1 MKVNFKSILMLVL
14 LVAGVILAVTFITD
28 YYDEKN
34 EPVYSE
40 ILELFDE
47 DRVTSFVIDG
57 NLNIKLQVLRP
68 KLDENNAP
76 IPGQYEIDNKT
87 GKFITDTLEYELSD
101 VSQRDEIY
109 EIAREKMTSGA
120 ETNLEYYNATRPEGT
135 PWYLAYLPY
144 IIVILLFVGLWFF
157 IMKQAPGGGGKM
169 NSFSKSKAKVSFN
182 EKDAVKF
189 ADVAGAD
196 EEKAELEEIVEFL
209 KDPAKF
215 VKLGARI
222 PRGVLLV
229 GPPGTGKTLLAKA
242 VAGEAGVPFFSISG
256 SDFVEMYVGV
266 GASRVRDLF
275 ENARK
280 TPASIIFI
288 DEIDAVG
295 RHRGAG
301 LGGGHDEREQTLNQL
316 LVEMDGFGTNSGVI
330 VMAATNRPDI
340 LDPALLRPGR
350 FDRRVTVNY
359 PDIKG
364 REAILKVHCRN
375 KPLEESVDLRKIAQT
390 TIGFTG
396 AELAN
401 LMNEAALRAAKKN
414 KALIGMVDIEES
426 YMKLLLGPQKKNN
439 VRTEKDNRLCA
450 YHEAGHAVASY
461 FCKNTDPIKHITIIP
476 AGNAGG
482 VTISVPTEDR
492 MGASRNQMLDVIVR
506 ALGGRVAEEIVLDDI
521 STGASGDIQQAT
533 AVARNMVTRYGMSAK
548 LGTVLYGSEH
558 SSDEVFLGRDFS
570 SGKNYSEKTAA
581 EIDDEIR
588 TIIADCYEKCRT
600 YLTENIDKLHF
611 VAEFLLKNESMDDE
625 QFKAAMEM
633 EEPTIEAIE
642 AILEEKKR
650 KSEEE
655 NKTAHIN
662 NKKAAEEEKRRS
674 EEEAKRRLEE
684 MQKTGKF
691 PVDDFFDSIFTV
703 PVEEVRRDDNEEPDA
718 QNESDTAKV
727 EEDTDAVNVEE
738 GSDSNK
744 VEENIQSEE
753 PSNDESNREENTS
766 KEEKIDTDN

>member
-1 MKVNFKSILMLVL
+1 MKVNFKSIIMLVAIVL
-14 LVAGVILAVTFITD
+14 GVILLVTFFTNSFAND
-28 YYDEKN
+28 D

-40 ILELFDE
+40 IIEYFEE
-47 DRVTSFVIDG
+47 DRVYSFVVDGDLNISLKIIQYKLDANGEKIPVTDGEGNPMYHENGNPVYELAKNDKTGEFITKTVKDVLISSSQFNRILELAEKNTAG
-57 NLNIKLQVLRP
+57 NLKEY
-68 KLDENNAP
+68 D
-76 IPGQYEIDNKT
+76 GQP
-87 GKFITDTLEYELSD
+87 
-101 VSQRDEIY
+101 
-109 EIAREKMTSGA
+109 A
-120 ETNLEYYNATRPEGT
+120 EGT
-135 PWYLAYLPY
+135 PWYVAYLPY
-144 IIVILLFVGLWFF
+144 IVLFILFGGLWFF
-157 IMKQAPGGGGKM
+157 IMRQAPGGGGKL
-169 NSFSKSKAKVSFN
+169 NSFSKSKAKVSVN

-196 EEKAELEEIVEFL
+196 EEKAELEEVVEFL
-209 KDPAKF
+209 KDPSKF

-275 ENARK
+275 DNARK

-364 REAILKVHCRN
+364 REEILKVHCRN
-375 KPLEESVDLRKIAQT
+375 KPLEETVDLKKIAQT

-414 KALIGMVDIEES
+414 KALIGMEDIEES
-426 YMKLLLGPQKKNN
+426 YMKLLLGPQKKSNM
-439 VRTEKDNRLCA
+439 RTPADNKLCA

-461 FCKNTDPIKHITIIP
+461 FCKHTDPVKHITIIP
-476 AGNAGG
+476 AGSAGG

-492 MGASRNQMLDVIVR
+492 MVMSRNAMIDKIVL

-521 STGASGDIQQAT
+521 STGASNDIQQAT
-533 AVARNMVTRYGMSAK
+533 AIARNMVTRYGMSKK

-570 SGKNYSEKTAA
+570 SGKNYSEKTASD
-581 EIDDEIR
+581 IDDEIR
-588 TIIADCYEKCRT
+588 NIISECYATCKKH
-600 YLTENIDKLHF
+600 LTENISKLHF
-611 VAEFLLKNESMDDE
+611 VAEFLYKKESMDEE
-625 QFKAAMEM
+625 QFRAAMEM
-633 EEPTIEAIE
+633 DNPTIEYIESIAI
-642 AILEEKKR
+642 EKKR

-655 NKTAHIN
+655 NKTAHEN
-662 NKKAAEEEKRRS
+662 NAKAEQEEKRK
-674 EEEAKRRLEE
+674 EAEAIAKRREELE
-684 MQKTGKF
+684 KDGKF
-691 PVDDFFDSIFTV
+691 PVDDFFSSVFTV
-703 PVEEVRRDDNEEPDA
+703 PDESD
-718 QNESDTAKV
+718 NESD
-727 EEDTDAVNVEE
+727 EDISS
-738 GSDSNK
+738 SDDK
-744 VEENIQSEE
+744 
-753 PSNDESNREENTS
+753 NDRN
-766 KEEKIDTDN
+766 

>member
-1 MKVNFKSILMLVL
+1 MLVL
-14 LVAGVILAVTFITD
+14 IVAVMITAVSIFSMPAAGGDVFT
-28 YYDEKN
+28 
-34 EPVYSE
+34 YSDL
-40 ILELFDE
+40 IELFE
-47 DRVTSFVIDG
+47 ADRVISFNVNGNSVITVNYCD
-57 NLNIKLQVLRP
+57 
-68 KLDENNAP
+68 LDENKNP
-76 IPGQYEIDNKT
+76 VLDES
-87 GKFITDTLEYELSD
+87 GKVITKSESYAFTDTFQLERLDKIISEGEL
-101 VSQRDEIY
+101 
-109 EIAREKMTSGA
+109 K
-120 ETNLEYYNATRPEGT
+120 NLEEYNFERPAEA
-135 PWYLAYLPY
+135 PWYQIYLPY
-144 IIVILLFVGLWFF
+144 IIVGVLLIVMMIFVIRSAG
-157 IMKQAPGGGGKM
+157 AGGGKL
-169 NSFSKSKAKVSFN
+169 NSFSKSHAKVSSGD
-182 EKDAVKF
+182 KDAVKF

-196 EEKAELEEIVEFL
+196 EEKAELEEVVEFL
-209 KDPAKF
+209 KDPDKF

-350 FDRRVTVNY
+350 FDRQITVNY
-359 PDIKG
+359 PDMKG
-364 REAILKVHCRN
+364 REEILKVHCRN
-375 KPLEESVDLRKIAQT
+375 KPLEETVDLHKIAQT

-414 KALIGMVDIEES
+414 KSLIGMEDIEES
-426 YMKLLLGPQKKNN
+426 YMKILLGPQKKSK
-439 VRTEKDNRLCA
+439 VRREADNKLCA

-461 FCKNTDPIKHITIIP
+461 YCENTDPVKHITIIP

-482 VTISVPTEDR
+482 VTLSVPTEDR
-492 MGASRNQMLDVIVR
+492 MGSSKNAMLDSIVLG
-506 ALGGRVAEEIVLDDI
+506 LGGRVAEAIVLDDI
-521 STGASGDIQQAT
+521 STGASSDIQHVTAT
-533 AVARNMVTRYGMSAK
+533 ARNMVTRYGMSEK
-548 LGTVLYGSEH
+548 LGTVLYGTEH

-588 TIIADCYEKCRT
+588 SIIQSSYERCEKILREH
-600 YLTENIDKLHF
+600 LDKLHF
-611 VAEFLLKNESMDDE
+611 VAEFLLKNEFMDEE
-625 QFKAAMEM
+625 QFLAAMERDNPTF
-633 EEPTIEAIE
+633 EEIEEIAIE
-642 AILEEKKR
+642 RKR
-650 KSEEE
+650 KSDEE
-655 NKTAHIN
+655 NKNAES
-662 NKKAAEEEKRRS
+662 KKKDDGERDLEKERERLVREAFGETVEDEPADDAVFETVADEGSNS
-674 EEEAKRRLEE
+674 EENSVEATDEAA
-684 MQKTGKF
+684 
-691 PVDDFFDSIFTV
+691 DTV
-703 PVEEVRRDDNEEPDA
+703 
-718 QNESDTAKV
+718 
-727 EEDTDAVNVEE
+727 EDP
-738 GSDSNK
+738 G
-744 VEENIQSEE
+744 
-753 PSNDESNREENTS
+753 DET
-766 KEEKIDTDN
+766 KK

>member
-1 MKVNFKSILMLVL
+1 MKANIKNIIILLIIV
-14 LVAGVILAVTFITD
+14 GIVIVGASFLSGKDKDGDAF
-28 YYDEKN
+28 
-34 EPVYSE
+34 VYSDL
-40 ILELFDE
+40 IQLFE
-47 DRVTSFVIDG
+47 DDLVRDFVIDE
-57 NLNIKLQVLRP
+57 NATIELNAYVATKNSDG
-68 KLDENNAP
+68 KFTYELDENGARRV
-76 IPGQYEIDNKT
+76 IAHSYT
-87 GKFITDTLEYELSD
+87 FSYELQLERIMSIVEANVAD
-101 VSQRDEIY
+101 GV
-109 EIAREKMTSGA
+109 
-120 ETNLEYYNATRPEGT
+120 TNLQSYNFEPAAET
-135 PWYLAYLPY
+135 PWYLTPIAYV
-144 IIVILLFVGLWFF
+144 IITGVIFIGITIFFVAR
-157 IMKQAPGGGGKM
+157 QSGGGAGKM
-169 NSFSKSKAKVSFN
+169 GGFARSKAKMVTN
-182 EKDAVKF
+182 DKNAVKF

-196 EEKAELEEIVEFL
+196 EEKAELEEVVEFL
-209 KDPAKF
+209 KDPSKF
-215 VKLGARI
+215 VRLGARI

-256 SDFVEMYVGV
+256 SDFVQMYVGV

-275 ENARK
+275 DNARK

-364 REAILKVHCRN
+364 REEILKVHCRN
-375 KPLEESVDLRKIAQT
+375 KPLEETVNLKKIAQT

-426 YMKLLLGPQKKNN
+426 YMKLILGPQKKTK
-439 VRTEKDNRLCA
+439 VRTEADNKLCA

-461 FCKNTDPIKHITIIP
+461 FCKHTDPVKHITIIP

-482 VTISVPTEDR
+482 VTVSVPVEDR
-492 MGASRNQMLDVIVR
+492 LGMSKNQMLDIIVR
-506 ALGGRVAEEIVLDDI
+506 ALGGRVAEEIILDDI
-521 STGASGDIQQAT
+521 STGASSDIQQAT
-533 AVARNMVTRYGMSAK
+533 GIARNMVTRYGMSEK

-570 SGKNYSEKTAA
+570 SGKTYSEKTAS

-588 TIIADCYEKCRT
+588 SIINGCYERCKDI
-600 YLTENIDKLHF
+600 LTGNISKLHF
-611 VAEFLLKNESMDDE
+611 VAEFLLKNESMDEE
-625 QFKAAMEM
+625 QFRAAMEM
-633 EEPTIEAIE
+633 SNPTIESIE
-642 AILEEKKR
+642 DIAFR
-650 KSEEE
+650 KQQKSDEE
-655 NKTAHIN
+655 NNSAH
-662 NKKAAEEEKRRS
+662 KKNAEAEEEARLRREELSKRMANGEELTEELLADIFKKKYTASADNS
-674 EEEAKRRLEE
+674 ENVSLGSEN
-684 MQKTGKF
+684 
-691 PVDDFFDSIFTV
+691 SSS
-703 PVEEVRRDDNEEPDA
+703 DDN
-718 QNESDTAKV
+718 S
-727 EEDTDAVNVEE
+727 TDDN
-738 GSDSNK
+738 S
-744 VEENIQSEE
+744 
-753 PSNDESNREENTS
+753 SNDSSSNNE
-766 KEEKIDTDN
+766 

>member
-1 MKVNFKSILMLVL
+1 MKANFKNIIILVL
-14 LVAGVILAVTFITD
+14 IIGIVIVSASFIMD
-28 YYDEKN
+28 KSKDEDKF
-34 EPVYSE
+34 VYSD
-40 ILELFDE
+40 LVDLFEKDLVRDFVVDE
-47 DRVTSFVIDG
+47 NGT
-57 NLNIKLQVLRP
+57 IKL
-68 KLDENNAP
+68 NAY
-76 IPGQYEIDNKT
+76 IIVGQNEDGSYN
-87 GKFITDTLEYELSD
+87 YELNEKGERKVKEYTYTFSYLG
-101 VSQRDEIY
+101 Y
-109 EIAREKMTSGA
+109 EFQIGKIISIIESGEA
-120 ETNLEYYNATRPEGT
+120 TNLVEYDFEPAAET
-135 PWYLAYLPY
+135 PWYVAYLPY
-144 IIVILLFVGLWFF
+144 IITGILFIGLTVFL
-157 IMKQAPGGGGKM
+157 MRQTAGGGAGGKM
-169 NSFSKSKAKVSFN
+169 GGFAKSKARVITSDKN
-182 EKDAVKF
+182 AVKF

-196 EEKAELEEIVEFL
+196 EEKAELEEVVEFL
-209 KDPAKF
+209 RDPEKF

-330 VMAATNRPDI
+330 VLAATNRPDI

-350 FDRRVTVNY
+350 FDRQVTVNY
-359 PDIKG
+359 PDMKG
-364 REAILKVHCRN
+364 REEILKVHCRN
-375 KPLEESVDLRKIAQT
+375 KPLEETVDLKKIAQT

-426 YMKLLLGPQKKNN
+426 YMKLLLGPQKKTK
-439 VRTEKDNRLCA
+439 VRNEADNKLVA

-461 FCKNTDPIKHITIIP
+461 YCKHTDPVKHITIIP

-482 VTISVPTEDR
+482 VTVSVPTEDR
-492 MGASRNQMLDVIVR
+492 LGKTKGQMLDVIVR
-506 ALGGRVAEEIVLDDI
+506 ALGGRVAEELILDDI
-521 STGASGDIQQAT
+521 STGASSDIQHAT
-533 AVARNMVTRYGMSAK
+533 SIARQMVTKYGMSAK

-570 SGKNYSEKTAA
+570 SRKNYSEQTAA
-581 EIDDEIR
+581 SIDEEIR
-588 TIIADCYEKCRT
+588 NIISESYDRCKAI
-600 YLTENIDKLHF
+600 LTEHIDKLHF
-611 VAEFLLKNESMDDE
+611 VAQFLLKNESMDEE
-625 QFKAAMEM
+625 QFRAAMEM
-633 EEPTIEAIE
+633 DNPTIESIE
-642 AILEEKKR
+642 DIAFRKKQ

-655 NKTAHIN
+655 NDIAHEN
-662 NKKAAEEEKRRS
+662 NRKAEEEERIRR
-674 EEEAKRRLEE
+674 EELAKKMASGEDLTEQDLKE
-684 MQKTGKF
+684 IFGKH
-691 PVDDFFDSIFTV
+691 
-703 PVEEVRRDDNEEPDA
+703 
-718 QNESDTAKV
+718 TAKGDSG
-727 EEDTDAVNVEE
+727 EDN
-738 GSDSNK
+738 SDPK
-744 VEENIQSEE
+744 
-753 PSNDESNREENTS
+753 D
-766 KEEKIDTDN
+766 K

>member
-1 MKVNFKSILMLVL
+1 MKVNFKSIFAIIFLI
-14 LVAGVILAVTFITD
+14 VAVVVGVTFITD
-28 YYDEKN
+28 SFKDEN
-34 EPVYSE
+34 EPVYSD
-40 ILELFDE
+40 ILQYFDD
-47 DRVTSFVIDG
+47 DRVTTFVIDG
-57 NLNIKLQVLRP
+57 NLNIQLHVIRLER
-68 KLDENNAP
+68 DANGN
-76 IPGQYEIDNKT
+76 EIA
-87 GKFITDTLEYELSD
+87 GKYVADSNGNFITDVIDYQLSD
-101 VSQRDEIY
+101 SSQRDEIY
-109 EIAREKMTSGA
+109 EIARNKMLLKA
-120 ETNLEYYNATRPEGT
+120 EGVHTNLVEYNATRPEGT

-144 IIVILLFVGLWFF
+144 IIVAVLFIGLWFF
-157 IMKQAPGGGGKM
+157 IMKQAPGGGKM
-169 NSFSKSKAKVSFN
+169 NSFSKSKAKLAVG

-189 ADVAGAD
+189 IDVAGAD
-196 EEKAELEEIVEFL
+196 EEKAELEEVVEFL

-275 ENARK
+275 DNARK
-280 TPASIIFI
+280 HPASIIFI

-375 KPLEESVDLRKIAQT
+375 KPLEESVDLKKIAQT

-401 LMNEAALRAAKKN
+401 LMNEAALNAAKKN

-426 YMKLLLGPQKKNN
+426 YMKLLLGPQKKSN
-439 VRTEKDNRLCA
+439 VRTEKDNKLCA

-461 FCKNTDPIKHITIIP
+461 FCKNTDPVKHITIIP

-492 MGASRNQMLDVIVR
+492 MCSSRNQMLDVIVR

-521 STGASGDIQQAT
+521 STGASNDIQQAT
-533 AVARNMVTRYGMSAK
+533 SIARNMVTRYGMSAK

-588 TIIADCYEKCRT
+588 EIIATCYKTCAT
-600 YLTENIDKLHF
+600 YLKDNIEKLHF

-633 EEPTIEAIE
+633 ENPTIEDIVAI
-642 AILEEKKR
+642 AAEKKR

-655 NKTAHIN
+655 NKAAHIR
-662 NKKAAEEEKRRS
+662 NKKAAEEEAAKAA
-674 EEEAKRRLEE
+674 EEAKRRLEE
-684 MQKTGKF
+684 KDNATGF
-691 PVDDFFDSIFTV
+691 PVDDFFGNVFTV
-703 PVEEVRRDDNEEPDA
+703 PKDA
-718 QNESDTAKV
+718 DCAKGDIGDGES
-727 EEDTDAVNVEE
+727 EDIAADKDESPFYTKDAEE
-738 GSDSNK
+738 GSDESC
-744 VEENIQSEE
+744 
-753 PSNDESNREENTS
+753 ESNSESDSDSES
-766 KEEKIDTDN
+766 KK

>member
-1 MKVNFKSILMLVL
+1 MKSNLKSIIMIIAIVAVVALGASIFSGAFNASEEIVYSDVFEMFEDDIVVSFVVNENSVLKLTTLKPLTNSQGEYVNEDGEVVEGRENIVFERDKKGELVKVTHSYQIGRTLQLERLAELAEAKLAEEDTNFVEFDFKPQSTFSWQNL
-14 LVAGVILAVTFITD
+14 LVSI
-28 YYDEKN
+28 
-34 EPVYSE
+34 
-40 ILELFDE
+40 
-47 DRVTSFVIDG
+47 
-57 NLNIKLQVLRP
+57 
-68 KLDENNAP
+68 
-76 IPGQYEIDNKT
+76 IP
-87 GKFITDTLEYELSD
+87 
-101 VSQRDEIY
+101 
-109 EIAREKMTSGA
+109 
-120 ETNLEYYNATRPEGT
+120 
-135 PWYLAYLPY
+135 
-144 IIVILLFVGLWFF
+144 ILLIVGLWIFVF
-157 IMKQAPGGGGKM
+157 RQSAGGGGKL
-169 NSFSKSKAKVSFN
+169 NSFAKSHAKVAHN
-182 EKDAVKF
+182 DKDGVKF

-215 VKLGARI
+215 IKLGARI

-275 ENARK
+275 DQARR
-280 TPASIIFI
+280 TNASIIFI

-359 PDIKG
+359 PDMNG
-364 REAILKVHCRN
+364 REAILRVHCRN
-375 KPLEESVDLRKIAQT
+375 KPLEETVNLRKIAQQ

-414 KALIGMVDIEES
+414 KALIGMEDIEES
-426 YMKLLLGPQKKNN
+426 YMKLLLGPQKKTRA
-439 VRTEKDNRLCA
+439 RTEKDNRLCA

-476 AGNAGG
+476 AGNTGG
-482 VTISVPTEDR
+482 VTISVPTEDKL
-492 MGASRNQMLDVIVR
+492 GASRNEMLDTIVR

-533 AVARNMVTRYGMSAK
+533 SIARNMVTRYGMSAK

-558 SSDEVFLGRDFS
+558 SDDAVFLGRDFS

-588 TIIADCYEKCRT
+588 GIISSCYETCKKH
-600 YLTENIDKLHF
+600 LTENIDKLHF
-611 VAEFLLKNESMDDE
+611 VAEFLLKNESMDEE
-625 QFKAAMEM
+625 QFKAAMEA
-633 EEPTIEAIE
+633 EAPTIEEIE
-642 AILEEKKR
+642 NIALMKKN
-650 KSEEE
+650 KSDEE
-655 NKTAHIN
+655 NKTAHEN
-662 NKKAAEEEKRRS
+662 NQRAEEEERARR
-674 EEEAKRRLEE
+674 EAEEKARREEAE
-684 MQKTGKF
+684 GKNKF
-691 PVDDFFDSIFTV
+691 GLNDDFFNQV
-703 PVEEVRRDDNEEPDA
+703 WQAPNDD
-718 QNESDTAKV
+718 
-727 EEDTDAVNVEE
+727 ED
-738 GSDSNK
+738 
-744 VEENIQSEE
+744 
-753 PSNDESNREENTS
+753 ND
-766 KEEKIDTDN
+766 KEEK